1 MTVGFV
7 AFHRPSEEDALNG
20 KFVSAV
26 NKLGGVHTSNY
37 SGLHENVCNY

>member
-20 KFVSAV
+20 KLAPAR
-26 NKLGGVHTSNY
+26 NKLEVFHKGHSLGIAWKY
-37 SGLHENVCNY
+37 I

>member
-20 KFVSAV
+20 KLASAIK
-26 NKLGGVHTSNY
+26 KLEVFHKGNRLGIA
-37 SGLHENVCNY
+37 

>member
-20 KFVSAV
+20 KFVSAI
-26 NKLGGVHTSNY
+26 NKLGAFHISNCL
-37 SGLHENVCNY
+37 GLV